1 MRVKGATVQKCL
13 LGLALLAAL
22 AWNLVHASEIKG
34 LELHSGATGTR
45 AEIALDGAGEYKVL
59 SLKGPDRLVVDLPA
73 SRLGKGVKLPA
84 AAGIVKAVRSGQPQP
99 GTARIVF
106 DLAQPTAVLKPRIEQ
121 GASGPRLV
129 LEWPGDGSEP
139 AARVAAAPA
148 ASAPP
153 APAAATPSAALPA
166 ATAPAAADPAI
177 ASNAATSRLISEL
190 AARGAAGTAP
200 AAAAGAPA
208 QAAAVA
214 APSASPVAPTAQASA
229 PPQAPLPGAVAAA
242 PASAGQAPAA
252 PAPGS
257 AAPAPT
263 AAQLAAKQALFEQA
277 AQAPVPTTVATG
289 VPTRIATGV
298 PTRIATGV
306 PTPVPG
312 GATAAT
318 APAPAAAPEAA
329 PPAGATKTLKEV
341 MRGRGMRPLIIAID
355 PGHGG
360 QDPGAI
366 GLTGKREKDVTLA
379 IGRELA
385 RQINATPGLKAYMTR
400 DTDVFIP
407 LPRRAQLARQ
417 AKADMFISIH
427 ADAAEN
433 RSAKGS
439 SVYVLSLKGASS
451 QRARWLADKENA
463 ADLIGGVRL
472 QQADNTLASVLLD
485 LTQSGHMRA
494 SEDAAGHVLDGL
506 KQVGNNHKP
515 HIERAN
521 FAVLRTSDMPAMLV
535 ETAFISNPDEE
546 RRLTDPS
553 HQRAL
558 ARAVLTGINT
568 YFTRQPP
575 PGTMYA
581 ARAEAQAEQGGFGG
595 GSP

>member
-1 MRVKGATVQKCL
+1 MRVKGATVQKVL
-13 LGLALLAAL
+13 MGLALLAAL
-22 AWNLVHASEIKG
+22 AWNLAHASEIKG
-34 LELHSGATGTR
+34 LELSNGATGTR
-45 AEIALDGAGEYKVL
+45 AEIVLDGAGQYKVI

-73 SRLGKGVKLPA
+73 SSLGKGVKLPA
-84 AAGIVKAVRSGQPQP
+84 GSGIVKSVRSGEPQP

-106 DLAQPTAVLKPRIEQ
+106 DLAQPVAVLKPRIEQ
-121 GASGPRLV
+121 GPGGPRLV

-139 AARVAAAPA
+139 AAAVAAAPKAPEPKPA
-148 ASAPP
+148 APVAAP
-153 APAAATPSAALPA
+153 APAATAAFQNVAAQNPTNAAASAEP
-166 ATAPAAADPAI
+166 ADPAI
-177 ASNAATSRLISEL
+177 ASNAATSRLIAEL
-190 AARGAAGTAP
+190 AARNGAGAP
-200 AAAAGAPA
+200 AAAMHSAPA
-208 QAAAVA
+208 GQPPGA
-214 APSASPVAPTAQASA
+214 AP
-229 PPQAPLPGAVAAA
+229 AVAAA
-242 PASAGQAPAA
+242 VPPSGAQQAAN
-252 PAPGS
+252 
-257 AAPAPT
+257 
-263 AAQLAAKQALFEQA
+263 QAVFEQA

-306 PTPVPG
+306 PTPMPG
-312 GATAAT
+312 SAAANALANNN
-318 APAPAAAPEAA
+318 APAVAA
-329 PPAGATKTLKEV
+329 PPAAEPVPPAGAVKTLKDV

-366 GLTGKREKDVTLA
+366 GQGGKREKDVTLA

-417 AKADMFISIH
+417 AKADMFVSIH

-433 RSAKGS
+433 RSARGS
-439 SVYVLSLKGASS
+439 SVYVLSLKGATS

-463 ADLIGGVRL
+463 SDLIGGVRL
-472 QQADNTLASVLLD
+472 QQTDNTLASVLLD
-485 LTQSGHMRA
+485 LTQSGHMKA
-494 SEDAAGHVLDGL
+494 SEDAASHVLEGL
-506 KQVGNNHKP
+506 RDVGNNHKP
-515 HIERAN
+515 HVEKAN

-535 ETAFISNPDEE
+535 ETNFISNPEEE

-558 ARAVLTGINT
+558 ARAVLGGINN

-575 PGTMYA
+575 PGSLYA
-581 ARAEAQAEQGGFGG
+581 ARAEAQQAAPQQGGGFGG
-595 GSP
+595 SP